1 MQLSNGVQRL
11 IGTPINA
18 DSRST
23 SRYYRA
29 STMSLPP
36 FDRQPPNPSWT
47 FAQKIENTESG
58 RNWLEGEKQG
68 WKVIDTNREDTT
80 RLYPLMISAIV
91 PRPIAFVS
99 SVSTTGVENLAPFSL
114 FNMVCIRL
122 QLLVYGLTST
132 IYAVKVTNNPPLAAR
147 QRHPTNVRNGLG
159 FTVNII
165 SEPFIENA
173 NVTAI
178 NAPPEFDDGLSI
190 HVKAPRVKESAFSL
204 ECELFQAIDITHPIS
219 GQITTTMILA
229 HVKYIHVR
237 NDVLNERGVI
247 DIAKYKPIARLGDI
261 SYGGLGDVFR
271 LPRSV
276 WDQEKERIE
285 QVLETRE
292 RRED

>member
-1 MQLSNGVQRL
+1 MACCRL

-23 SRYYRA
+23 GRHYRA

-36 FDRQPPNPSWT
+36 FDHDVHTRFTEPPNPSWT

-68 WKVIDTNREDTT
+68 WKLIDTNREDTRT

-99 SVSTTGVENLAPFSL
+99 SVSTTGV
-114 FNMVCIRL
+114 
-122 QLLVYGLTST
+122 
-132 IYAVKVTNNPPLAAR
+132 TNNPPLVSFCCSNR
-147 QRHPTNVRNGLG
+147 PRVKDTPTNVRDGLG

-173 NVTAI
+173 NVSAI
-178 NAPPEFDDGLSI
+178 NAPPEFDEWTISGLAKAPSI

-204 ECELFQAIDITHPIS
+204 ECELRYSGCPLFQAIDITHPIS

-237 NDVLNERGVI
+237 NDALNERGVI

-261 SYGGLGDVFR
+261 SYGGLGDVFG

-276 WDQEKERIE
+276 WDQEKERTG
-285 QVLETRE
+285 QVLETME

>member
-1 MQLSNGVQRL
+1 MACSRL

-29 STMSLPP
+29 STM
-36 FDRQPPNPSWT
+36 FTEPPNPSWT

-99 SVSTTGVENLAPFSL
+99 SVSTTGVENLAPFS
-114 FNMVCIRL
+114 
-122 QLLVYGLTST
+122 
-132 IYAVKVTNNPPLAAR
+132 NPPLVSFCCSNR
-147 QRHPTNVRNGLG
+147 PRVKDTPTNVRNGLG

-173 NVTAI
+173 NLTAI
-178 NAPPEFDDGLSI
+178 NAPAEFDEWTISGLTKAPSI

-204 ECELFQAIDITHPIS
+204 ECELFQAIDVTHPIS